1 MTTIHGEAYN
11 ESDYNLLEGTNLA
24 KDNTPNPVSQERTQG
39 IDVIIK
45 RLDMLDDRLDN
56 IDSVVSAVVERVMK
70 QPVTFNLTCS
80 KCGQNIEIALMGT
93 EKPKR

>member
-1 MTTIHGEAYN
+1 M
-11 ESDYNLLEGTNLA
+11 A
-24 KDNTPNPVSQERTQG
+24 KDDSPIPINNQEQTQDVS
-39 IDVIIK
+39 VIIK

-70 QPVTFNLTCS
+70 QSIVVNLTCS
-80 KCGQNIEIALMGT
+80 NCGKNIEIALMGT

>member
-1 MTTIHGEAYN
+1 
-11 ESDYNLLEGTNLA
+11 LA
-24 KDNTPNPVSQERTQG
+24 KDNTPNPVSQKQAPDIG
-39 IDVIIK
+39 VIIK

-80 KCGQNIEIALMGT
+80 NCGQHIEIALMGT